1 MRRLD
6 WDALGEPIGAGP
18 YLNRERS
25 AVLALISSFQDD
37 DWTKQTVCPGWDVH
51 AVVRHLIHND
61 LNRLSAQRDG
71 HVLDAIPVDKPL
83 EEIITELDHRNHTQ
97 VEASEV
103 WSHKLCLDLLTWL
116 GPKTELHLRML
127 PPNGPAWVVSWA
139 MAGTP
144 APGWLDVARELVE
157 RWVHQQQI
165 RLATDRP
172 ALTDPH
178 LARLVLDTM
187 MRALPATFDGV
198 EAPAGTEVHVI
209 ADDPVDRQWA
219 VASNGT
225 DWEMVKRGRHPAAVV
240 RADPEVLWRRAVRMI
255 GRNEASSHSRLEG
268 DTALAERVFGLRG
281 ALVPGD

>member
-1 MRRLD
+1 MD

-25 AVLALISSFQDD
+25 ALLALISSFQDE

-71 HVLDAIPVDKPL
+71 HVLDLIRVDKPI
-83 EEIITELDHRNHTQ
+83 EEIIIELDHRNHTQ
-97 VEASEV
+97 VEASQV
-103 WSHKLCLDLLTWL
+103 WSHKLCLDLVSWL
-116 GPKTELHLRML
+116 GPRTELHLRML

-139 MAGTP
+139 MAGAP

-172 ALTDPH
+172 TLTDTQ

-187 MRALPATFDGV
+187 MRALPSTFRGV
-198 EAPAGTEVHVI
+198 DAPAGTEVHVV
-209 ADDPVDRQWA
+209 AGEPVDRHWV
-219 VASNGT
+219 VASDGEE
-225 DWEMVKRGRHPAAVV
+225 WAMVKRGRSPAAVV
-240 RADPEVLWRRAVRMI
+240 RADPEVMWRRAVRMI
-255 GRNEASSHSRLEG
+255 GRGEAISHSHLEG
-268 DTALAERVFGLRG
+268 DMLLAERVFDLRG